1 MINNKWKL
9 ICDKVDMALQPIVDI
24 NSGEIVAYE
33 SLLRNYNEVGFNSI
47 DDFFD
52 TAYEQGVLYAV
63 DIELRSKVLEKL
75 KPLYEKNKSF
85 GLFYNLDNRI
95 LDMDDYE
102 HGTTKSLLSFYG
114 YENSFITFE
123 ISEKH
128 EFSSFIDAQTV
139 FNTYSDQGFSIA
151 LDDFGTGF
159 SGLKML
165 YYLNPQY
172 IKIDRFFI
180 TDILKDKKKRLFVSN
195 IVNMA
200 HQSNIKVLAEGVE
213 TEDELNVCKDI
224 GCDLVQGYFIQKP
237 VLDIKQL
244 RFKYDE
250 VSLTNQ
256 VMSNFCADIYEANFN
271 LDTLYESASLNS
283 QLINRYIIASSTDQ
297 KGVITNVTDAFCK
310 ISGYKRSQ
318 LVGENHNIVRDPQMP
333 KKVFRKMW
341 ERLQK
346 GKIWVGELSNLRS
359 DKQLYFVEA
368 TIFPNYSNE
377 GELIGYTSLR
387 KDITHKKLFNN
398 TKNSATLKSV

>member
-1 MINNKWKL
+1 
-9 ICDKVDMALQPIVDI
+9 MALQPIVDI

-33 SLLRNYNEVGFNSI
+33 SLLRNYAEVGFNSI

-52 TAYEQGVLYAV
+52 TAYEQGALYAV

-75 KPLYEKNKSF
+75 KPLYEQNKSF

-102 HGTTKSLLSFYG
+102 HGTTKSLLGFFNYD
-114 YENSFITFE
+114 NSFITFE

-139 FNTYSDQGFSIA
+139 FNTYADQGFSIA

-195 IVNMA
+195 IVNIA
-200 HQSNIKVLAEGVE
+200 HQSNIRVLAEGVE

-224 GCDLVQGYFIQKP
+224 GCDLVQGYYIQKP
-237 VLDIKQL
+237 VLDIGQL

-250 VSLTNQ
+250 VCLENQ
-256 VMSNFCADIYEANFN
+256 AMTNFCADIYEANFN
-271 LDTLYESASLNS
+271 LDNLYESASLSN
-283 QLINRYIIASSTDQ
+283 QLINKYIIASSTD
-297 KGVITNVTDAFCK
+297 KRGIITNVTDAFCK

-318 LVGENHNIVRDPQMP
+318 LIGANHNIVRDPKMP
-333 KKVFRKMW
+333 KKTFKKMW
-341 ERLQK
+341 
-346 GKIWVGELSNLRS
+346 GKLKKKQIWIGEISNLRS
-359 DKQLYFVEA
+359 DNHIYHVEA
-368 TIFPNYSNE
+368 TIFPTYSKKGN
-377 GELIGYTSLR
+377 LIGYTSLR
-387 KDITHKKLFNN
+387 KEISHKK
-398 TKNSATLKSV
+398 A